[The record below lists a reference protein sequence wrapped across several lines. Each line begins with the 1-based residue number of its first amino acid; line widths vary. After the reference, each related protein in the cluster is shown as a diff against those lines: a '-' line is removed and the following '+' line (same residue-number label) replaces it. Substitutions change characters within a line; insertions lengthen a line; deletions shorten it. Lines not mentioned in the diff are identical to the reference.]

1 MPVILAM
8 SARTPRSGFDVWC
21 AIAGA
26 APALDPAGR
35 VADLGKRLNGAFDAI
50 QGEWFAL
57 ARALGRE
64 PSAALAHAPACAA
77 NASDLGLML
86 AWTRVVESLAAESR
100 TTLVLCDDPWLF
112 RHLADRPG
120 VRAGRPPKLASVE
133 FRLRLRGL
141 AARARVAARMALAA
155 IRFSAQRK
163 SVARQSGP
171 WILAYA
177 HPASAAGETDAYFGG
192 LMTKVHG
199 LARVLHV
206 DGPSGRARRI
216 CGTSKQT
223 LSLHAFGS
231 PLFAL
236 TLVAAR
242 WRPRAEGAKTLSG
255 VEGANAWLIRR
266 AAAREGGT
274 GQPAMLA
281 WQIHCQNRWLA
292 AAHPTVVAWPW
303 ENHSWERALVC
314 ACRSLDVKTVGYQHA
329 TVGRREW
336 NYAPDSNPDEA
347 SLPDQILCAGSAWA
361 ARLRAFG
368 HRAES
373 LAVGGAWRMP
383 SIARLAREPSGPVF
397 VALPSDAAVA
407 AEMIAAIQPLAR
419 RGSRFIVRDHPM
431 TPFPFAAEPGI
442 GRADGPLAAQKKIAA
457 VLYAGT
463 TVGLEAVLGG
473 LPTVCFLPE
482 TTIANDILPD
492 GLSVPTASA
501 AELGDVLRQA
511 TAAPAPDARNVF
523 APVEIDIWR
532 AALRA

>member
-177 HPASAAGETDAYFGG
+177 HPASAAGETDAYFGS
-192 LMTKVHG
+192 LMTKLHG

-242 WRPRAEGAKTLSG
+242 WRPNIEGP
-255 VEGANAWLIRR
+255 NAWLIRR

-303 ENHSWERALVC
+303 ENHSWERALVR

-383 SIARLAREPSGPVF
+383 SIARRAREPSGPVF

-442 GRADGPLAAQKKIAA
+442 GRADGPLATQKKIAA